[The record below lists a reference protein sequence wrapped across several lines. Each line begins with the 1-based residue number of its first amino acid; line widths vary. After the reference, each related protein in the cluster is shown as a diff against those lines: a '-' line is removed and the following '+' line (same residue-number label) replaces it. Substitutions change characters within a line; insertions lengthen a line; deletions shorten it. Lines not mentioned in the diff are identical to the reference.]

1 MSFFFFEIVF
11 QFLFFYKEKEKQLP
25 IFVPVFFLFFYK
37 LYKLMLML
45 MLLMMTTSC
54 WAQQP
59 HGRYG
64 CRICQGMERDL
75 QEGVKKVV
83 NSDTR
88 GWGSFFFGWGVS
100 NRKVIVVTIPEL
112 LKPKR
117 LNETHKPKLF
127 LMLLVHTNENACI
140 CCLLTWP

>member
-1 MSFFFFEIVF
+1 MWPWSSPGNLKAIWVEEENEFVFFLKLYFNFYSFTKKKKNNFRFV
-11 QFLFFYKEKEKQLP
+11 
-25 IFVPVFFLFFYK
+25 VPVFFFLFFHK

-88 GWGSFFFGWGVS
+88 GWGSFFGGGMFPTEKWLWLRDQNCS
-100 NRKVIVVTIPEL
+100 N
-112 LKPKR
+112 PKD
-117 LNETHKPKLF
+117 
-127 LMLLVHTNENACI
+127 
-140 CCLLTWP
+140 

>member
-1 MSFFFFEIVF
+1 MWPWSSPGNLKAIWVEEENE
-11 QFLFFYKEKEKQLP
+11 FLFFFLKLYFNFTSFTKKKKNNFRFLFQ
-25 IFVPVFFLFFYK
+25 FFFLFFHK
-37 LYKLMLML
+37 LYKLML

-54 WAQQP
+54 WVQQP

-88 GWGSFFFGWGVS
+88 GWGSFFWGVGCFQ
-100 NRKVIVVTIPEL
+100 
-112 LKPKR
+112 PKSDCGY
-117 LNETHKPKLF
+117 ETKTAQTQKTKWNP
-127 LMLLVHTNENACI
+127 
-140 CCLLTWP
+140 